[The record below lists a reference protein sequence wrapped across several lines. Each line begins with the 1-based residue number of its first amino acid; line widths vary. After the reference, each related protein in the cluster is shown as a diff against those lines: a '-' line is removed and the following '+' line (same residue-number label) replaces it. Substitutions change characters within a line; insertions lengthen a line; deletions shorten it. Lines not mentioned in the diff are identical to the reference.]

1 MKIRAC
7 RWIASALFILS
18 FWGAAAV
25 AQTAPGVIKAGK
37 VEGEVFRLTADGQ
50 SLAVKAGDT
59 LIETD
64 TVTTGTKA
72 LVVLVFMN
80 GSSVKLGPESKL
92 KIEEF
97 KMDPLGEDIAV
108 AGLAAE
114 PSVSKT
120 VLNLAQGEM
129 VGEVKKLN
137 RSSSYNIRTPVGAA
151 GIRGTT
157 FRIVFRPTGDGRSF
171 TFQLAT
177 AEGVVV
183 FEGTTAAPAN
193 VPVPDNQEI
202 VVTAE
207 ATLDTTT
214 GAIQVANVEVPAA
227 AAAISPDA
235 RASIVQAVA
244 TVITEAVQA
253 TTITIS
259 EQQQQASTQT
269 TPSQQSSPPAAEEKK
284 EETKQEETKK
294 EEPPQ
299 EPAAT
304 EQPEQPKSSSEP
316 ATGSTDT
323 PAQTG
328 GATQTGGTTL
338 GNSQP
343 PTTPAPT
350 APAAPTTRPPSLT
363 PGAGG

>member
-1 MKIRAC
+1 MKFRAF
-7 RWIASALFILS
+7 RWIARALLTLSLWSAV
-18 FWGAAAV
+18 AM

-50 SLAVKAGDT
+50 SLPVKAGDT

-120 VLNLAQGEM
+120 MLNLAQGEM

-214 GAIQVANVEVPAA
+214 GTIQVTNVEVPTAA
-227 AAAISPDA
+227 VSISPDA
-235 RASIVQAVA
+235 QASITQAVT
-244 TVITEAVQA
+244 TVITEAVQS

-259 EQQQQASTQT
+259 EQQQQAGTQT
-269 TPSQQSSPPAAEEKK
+269 TPSQPSSPPAAEEKK
-284 EETKQEETKK
+284 EETKQEETK
-294 EEPPQ
+294 Q

-304 EQPEQPKSSSEP
+304 EQKEQPKASSEP

-323 PAQTG
+323 PTQSSGT
-328 GATQTGGTTL
+328 TQTGGTSS
-338 GNSQP
+338 GNPSTP
-343 PTTPAPT
+343 STPASTP
-350 APAAPTTRPPSLT
+350 PPAPTTRPPTLT

>member
-1 MKIRAC
+1 MKSWALRLIAC
-7 RWIASALFILS
+7 AAFALGLVLS
-18 FWGAAAV
+18 AV
-25 AQTAPGVIKAGK
+25 AQTTPGVIKAGK
-37 VEGEVFRLTADGQ
+37 IEGEVFRITADGRSIQ
-50 SLAVKAGDT
+50 VKAGDT

-64 TVTTGTKA
+64 TVTTGSKA

-92 KIEEF
+92 RIEEF

-108 AGLAAE
+108 AELKAE

-129 VGEVKKLN
+129 VGDVKKLN

-193 VPVPDNQEI
+193 VAVPDNQEI

-207 ATLDTTT
+207 ATVDTTT
-214 GAIQVANVEVPAA
+214 GAIQVTNVEVPAA
-227 AAAISPDA
+227 TTTISADA
-235 RASIVQAVA
+235 QASITQAVT
-244 TVITEAVQA
+244 TVITEAVQS
-253 TTITIS
+253 TTITLS
-259 EQQQQASTQT
+259 EQQQQATTQT
-269 TPSQQSSPPAAEEKK
+269 TPTQDQTPPPAEEKK
-284 EETKQEETKK
+284 EETTQEETK
-294 EEPPQ
+294 Q
-299 EPAAT
+299 ETPGQG
-304 EQPEQPKSSSEP
+304 EQQEQPKTSSEQT
-316 ATGSTDT
+316 ASDT
-323 PAQTG
+323 PAPADTPSQTPV
-328 GATQTGGTTL
+328 T
-338 GNSQP
+338 
-343 PTTPAPT
+343 
-350 APAAPTTRPPSLT
+350 PAAPTTRPASLT
-363 PGAGG
+363 PGAG